1 MKKDSLRT
9 LELLS
14 VEDKQGRY
22 VIRISVDAGSEA
34 NGPRELELQLDELTY
49 QGLGRLAPLS
59 TGRARLSPYAQYDPF
74 KLTYLSSIVKIGKYG
89 GESYYFDCS
98 AEYASMLESL
108 RGGELPG
115 TEAEVACTSPLA
127 AVMEKASSSLSF
139 EAVAAEVGAVIR
151 VTSIRLRSYLPVNMR
166 RYALKSLRLFMLTC
180 MLLLA
185 WFELEGQIYIDDAKA
200 LSEHQTVIFEGTGSG
215 VLGTGAAS
223 GHASLTKGVGGAAS
237 LAVVGAEGSGSTGA
251 DFTTNQGDSGSAGTG
266 DDSSETTDQSVT
278 ETELVSAQS
287 DDESIEG
294 GLASL
299 ATELEHVEV
308 MTLDPGSTV
317 YSLPKGYV
325 ALTFDDGPSDYTKAI
340 VDLLRER
347 GVAGTFL
354 FIGRNA
360 DRYTVEAAYAAEQG
374 MAVGNHSW
382 DHSNL
387 TTKEMDDISVNIAK
401 ANEVIGKHSDALVSV
416 FRPPYGALNDDM
428 AIAAEELGMKM
439 LMWNRDPKDWQAAS
453 SKEIIR
459 YFKTIDASG
468 GIYVMHEKKATLDAL
483 PDIIDYLLE
492 QDLKFAVFQ

>member
-74 KLTYLSSIVKIGKYG
+74 KLTYLSSMVKIGKHG

-115 TEAEVACTSPLA
+115 TEAKVACTSPSA
-127 AVMEKASSSLSF
+127 AVMEKASSSLSY
-139 EAVAAEVGAVIR
+139 EAMAAKVGAVIR

-200 LSEHQTVIFEGTGSG
+200 LSEHQTVITGSG
-215 VLGTGAAS
+215 VLGARAAN
-223 GHASLTKGVGGAAS
+223 GHASLTEGASGAAS
-237 LAVVGAEGSGSTGA
+237 LAAAGAEGGGSTEA
-251 DFTTNQGDSGSAGTG
+251 DFTTKQGKPESPEA
-266 DDSSETTDQSVT
+266 DDDGSETTDQSAT
-278 ETELVSAQS
+278 EPVSDHS

-299 ATELEHVEV
+299 ATGLEHVEV
-308 MTLDPGSTV
+308 MTLDPGSPV

-401 ANEVIGKHSDALVSV
+401 ANEVIGKHSDASVSV

>member
-1 MKKDSLRT
+1 MKRDSLRT

-34 NGPRELELQLDELTY
+34 NEPRELELQLDELTY

-74 KLTYLSSIVKIGKYG
+74 KLTYLSSIVKIGKHG

-115 TEAEVACTSPLA
+115 TEAEDACSLPSA

-139 EAVAAEVGAVIR
+139 EAMAAKVGAVIR
-151 VTSIRLRSYLPVNMR
+151 VSSIRLRSYLPVNMR

-200 LSEHQTVIFEGTGSG
+200 LSEHQTVLSEGTGSE
-215 VLGTGAAS
+215 VLGAGAAS
-223 GHASLTKGVGGAAS
+223 GHASLTEGSSGAAS
-237 LAVVGAEGSGSTGA
+237 LAAGGAEGDGSTGA
-251 DFTTNQGDSGSAGTG
+251 DFTTKQGKSESAETG
-266 DDSSETTDQSVT
+266 DDSSETTD
-278 ETELVSAQS
+278 LSATAPGSANS
-287 DDESIEG
+287 DNLSNEGAQASI
-294 GLASL
+294 

-308 MTLDPGSTV
+308 ITLNPGSTV

-401 ANEVIGKHSDALVSV
+401 ANEVIGKHSDTLVSV

>member
-1 MKKDSLRT
+1 MKRDSLRT

-34 NGPRELELQLDELTY
+34 NAPRELELQLDELTY

-74 KLTYLSSIVKIGKYG
+74 KLTYLSSIVKIGKHG

-108 RGGELPG
+108 RAGKLP
-115 TEAEVACTSPLA
+115 ESESEVACTSPSA
-127 AVMEKASSSLSF
+127 AVIEEAGSSSLSL
-139 EAVAAEVGAVIR
+139 EAMAAKVGAVIR
-151 VTSIRLRSYLPVNMR
+151 VSSIRLRPYLPVNMR
-166 RYALKSLRLFMLTC
+166 RYALKSLRLLMLTC

-200 LSEHQTVIFEGTGSG
+200 LSEHQTVIFEGTDNG
-215 VLGTGAAS
+215 VLGAGAAN
-223 GHASLTKGVGGAAS
+223 GHASLTEGASGAAS
-237 LAVVGAEGSGSTGA
+237 LATVGAGSGGSTEA
-251 DFTTNQGDSGSAGTG
+251 DFTSNQGDSGSAGTG
-266 DDSSETTDQSVT
+266 DDSSETTDQSAT
-278 ETELVSAQS
+278 EPVGDHS
-287 DDESIEG
+287 DVESIEG
-294 GLASL
+294 GVASL
-299 ATELEHVEV
+299 ATEFEHVEV

-387 TTKEMDDISVNIAK
+387 TTKEMDDISANIAK

-439 LMWNRDPKDWQAAS
+439 LMWNRDPKDWQAAT